1 MMYLIVL
8 VVVFVAIPLTIFAL
22 RKPEWRDPN
31 SDFEPF
37 TWEKEQA
44 KSQDNAHNPAATTT
58 KP

>member
-8 VVVFVAIPLTIFAL
+8 VVIFVAIPLTIFAL

-37 TWEKEQA
+37 TWEKEKAQA
-44 KSQDNAHNPAATTT
+44 AAQPQTGTQAGS
-58 KP
+58 